1 MQLDWTT
8 FLLEI
13 ANFLVLVWILQ
24 RFLYNPV
31 RAAITRRQ
39 EKIETLLGEARTAEA
54 KAEELKSRYEN
65 RLNEWG
71 AEREKLRAQLAA
83 ELDTERA
90 HRRESLD
97 AELERERGRRRVLD
111 ESREQETKKA
121 IEERALDEAGRFA
134 ARLLERLASPALE
147 ERLLDLFLDDL
158 RTLSEDV
165 RGSLRN
171 GVAARDTKVVVTTAH
186 PLSADRRAALAAAVH
201 GFAGDEAAIEFAE
214 EAGLLAGLCV
224 VLGPWVLR
232 ANLRDELGFFVEGAR
247 GTSVG

>member
-13 ANFLVLVWILQ
+13 ANFLVLVLILR
-24 RFLYNPV
+24 RFLYDPV
-31 RAAITRRQ
+31 RAAIIRRQ
-39 EKIETLLGEARTAEA
+39 ERIEALLGEARAAEA

-65 RLNEWG
+65 RLKEWG
-71 AEREKLRAQLAA
+71 AEREKLRAQLVA
-83 ELDTERA
+83 ELDAERA

-97 AELERERGRRRVLD
+97 AELEQERERQRVLD
-111 ESREQETKKA
+111 ASREQETTKA
-121 IEERALDEAGRFA
+121 IEERALDEASRFA

-158 RTLSEDV
+158 STLSEDV
-165 RGSLRN
+165 RRSLRD
-171 GVAARDTKVVVTTAH
+171 GVAARAAKIVVTTAH
-186 PLSADRRAALAAAVH
+186 PLSPGRRAALAAAMH
-201 GFAGDEAAIEFAE
+201 GLAGDGAPIDFAE
-214 EAGLLAGLCV
+214 NASLLAGLCV

-247 GTSVG
+247 GTGVG